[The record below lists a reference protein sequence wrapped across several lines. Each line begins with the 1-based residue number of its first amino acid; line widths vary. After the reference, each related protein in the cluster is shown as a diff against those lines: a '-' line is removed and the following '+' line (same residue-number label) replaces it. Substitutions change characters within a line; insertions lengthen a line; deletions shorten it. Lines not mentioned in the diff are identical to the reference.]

1 LRNLKILIFILFCV
15 GLILSC
21 QPTPQIGGP
30 IDASKLKDGTFEG
43 EFSGGPNK
51 AKVRVTIENQ
61 QITKVEILEHDAWRG
76 KKAVPTIP
84 DRIVKKQSTSVDAVT
99 GATNSSHVIM
109 NAVQKAIEK
118 SYSKIPEPDSLGQT
132 TTF

>member
-1 LRNLKILIFILFCV
+1 M
-15 GLILSC
+15 
-21 QPTPQIGGP
+21 
-30 IDASKLKDGTFEG
+30 KDGTFEG

-109 NAVQKAIEK
+109 NAVQKVIEK
-118 SYSKIPEPDSLGQT
+118 SYSKIPEPDSLGQKI
-132 TTF
+132 TF

>member
-1 LRNLKILIFILFCV
+1 MRNLNVLILFCAV
-15 GLILSC
+15 LLLSC

-30 IDASKLKDGTFEG
+30 IDAPKLKDGTFEG

-61 QITKVEILEHDAWRG
+61 KITKVEVLEHDAWKG
-76 KKAVPTIP
+76 KKAVPTVP
-84 DRIVKKQSTSVDAVT
+84 DRIVQKQSTSVDAVT

-118 SYSKIPEPDSLGQT
+118 SYVLTQESDSLSQK